1 MPAAEPLVEALGV
14 SVRLGGHDIL
24 RRIDLAV
31 RPGEVVSLIGPNG
44 AGKTTL
50 IRVLLGLLPPAEGS
64 VRRRAGLVVGYLPQR
79 VAVDAVL
86 PLSVRRLLN
95 LTRPVPEREAVRA
108 LEEAG
113 VAYLM
118 ERSVHALSGG
128 EMQRVLLARALL
140 RNPGL
145 LVLDEP
151 IQNVDVTGQLE
162 MYGIISRIREGR
174 GCGILMVTHDLHV
187 VMAST
192 DRVVCLNRHVCCH
205 GRPEDVSAH
214 PEYLALFGPQAARN
228 LAVYTHAHDHR
239 HGPEGEVVPLRP
251 NGEGRPAGHGPHLP
265 HEHHDHHGRHPHGG
279 GAR

>member
-1 MPAAEPLVEALGV
+1 MERGMPAAEPLVEARGV
-14 SVRLGGHDIL
+14 GVRLGGQDIL
-24 RRIDLAV
+24 SHIDLAV
-31 RPGEVVSLIGPNG
+31 GPGEIVSLIGPNG

-50 IRVLLGLLPPAEGS
+50 IRVLLGLLPPAEGL

-86 PLSVRRLLN
+86 PLTVRRLLS
-95 LTRPVPEREAVRA
+95 LTRPVPGEEAARA

-113 VAYLM
+113 AAYLM
-118 ERSVHALSGG
+118 DRSVHALSGG

-145 LVLDEP
+145 LALDEP
-151 IQNVDVTGQLE
+151 IQNVDVAGQAE
-162 MYGIISRIREGR
+162 MYGLISRIRERR
-174 GCGILMVTHDLHV
+174 GCGILMVSHDLHV
-187 VMAST
+187 VMASA

-205 GRPEDVSAH
+205 GRPEDVSGH

-228 LAVYTHAHDHR
+228 LALYTHAHDHR

-251 NGEGRPAGHGPHLP
+251 DGEPKGHDHPTREPHGHGHP
-265 HEHHDHHGRHPHGG
+265 HHGEA
-279 GAR
+279 AR

>member
-1 MPAAEPLVEALGV
+1 MPAPEPLVPLVETLGV
-14 SVRLGGHDIL
+14 SVRLGGQEVL
-24 RRIDLAV
+24 SRIDLAV
-31 RPGEVVSLIGPNG
+31 RPSEVVSLIGPNG

-86 PLSVRRLLN
+86 PLTVRRLLS
-95 LTRPVPEREAVRA
+95 LTRPVPEREAARA

-113 VAYLM
+113 AAYLM
-118 ERSVHALSGG
+118 DRSVHALSGG

-140 RNPGL
+140 RDPGL

-239 HGPEGEVVPLRP
+239 HGPEGEVVPLRR
-251 NGEGRPAGHGPHLP
+251 EGREGEHGPGSA
-265 HEHHDHHGRHPHGG
+265 HERDPQR
-279 GAR
+279 

>member
-1 MPAAEPLVEALGV
+1 MPAAEPLVEALEV
-14 SVRLGGHDIL
+14 SVRLGGQDIL

-86 PLSVRRLLN
+86 PLTVRRLLS
-95 LTRPVPEREAVRA
+95 LTRPVPEREAARA

-113 VAYLM
+113 AAYLM
-118 ERSVHALSGG
+118 DRSIHALSGG

-151 IQNVDVTGQLE
+151 IQNVDVTGQIE

-192 DRVVCLNRHVCCH
+192 DRVICLNRHVCCH
-205 GRPEDVSAH
+205 GRPEDVSGH

-251 NGEGRPAGHGPHLP
+251 NGDPKE
-265 HEHHDHHGRHPHGG
+265 HDHHAREPHDHGHPHHGG